1 MYTIKKKDDDCYLI
15 FERGVSEPMD
25 ETSETHLEGWLKN
38 RGLPEADARELIRL
52 ANSRGWSI
60 TPDFQ

>member
-1 MYTIKKKDDDCYLI
+1 
-15 FERGVSEPMD
+15 MD

-38 RGLPEADARELIRL
+38 RGLPEADAREIIRL

>member
-1 MYTIKKKDDDCYLI
+1 MYTILQ
-15 FERGVSEPMD
+15 
-25 ETSETHLEGWLKN
+25 N